1 MTPNSDDLWFI
12 PLGGCGEIGMN
23 FNLYGHDGQWLI
35 VDCGLTFSDTVDKE
49 NRDES
54 SPPTTKQRAPV
65 RTRDVQMA
73 DPAFIAERAN
83 DIAGMI
89 ITHAH
94 EDHIG
99 AVQYLWPQLKCPVFT
114 TPLTAHVLRRKL
126 AEVQL
131 NEVPIEVV
139 ESGQIVDIGPF
150 NVEWIQMTHS
160 IPEPHSLLIK
170 TPAGKVFHSGD
181 WKLDSE
187 PVVGRPYDRD
197 RCQSLHREQVDAMVC
212 DSTNATVAGHTLSES
227 ELYRGLKAVVEQ
239 ATGRVVVTCFGSN
252 LARVATLAR
261 IAAETDRHLG
271 LLGRSM
277 IEMVNAGRATGLLQ
291 MPQPGVDSQ
300 HLGYLPRETVL
311 LMATG
316 SQGEPRTA
324 LNRLSTN
331 SFRDMHLEPGDTVIF
346 SSRVIPGNED
356 IVEALIAR
364 LESMG
369 VVVVTESTATLPIH
383 ASGHPAADELRQ
395 MFSWVKPKLVIP
407 VHGEPEHMQANAD
420 LADNSGISHQLHG
433 TNGDL
438 FVIAPTMELKRA
450 SVKSGRLAL
459 KGRTLAPV

>member
-1 MTPNSDDLWFI
+1 MTPKTDDLWFI

-23 FNLYGHDGQWLI
+23 FNLYGHDGKWLI
-35 VDCGLTFSDTVDKE
+35 VDCGLTFSDTASTDK
-49 NRDES
+49 S
-54 SPPTTKQRAPV
+54 QPQTP
-65 RTRDVQMA
+65 TRDVQMA
-73 DPAFIAERAN
+73 DPAFITERLN
-83 DIAGMI
+83 DISGMI

-99 AVQYLWPQLKCPVFT
+99 AVQYLWPQLKCPIFT
-114 TPLTAHVLRRKL
+114 TALTAHVLRRKL

-131 NEVPIEVV
+131 NDVPVTVV
-139 ESGQIVDIGPF
+139 KSGQCIDIGPF
-150 NVEWIQMTHS
+150 SVEWIHMAHS

-181 WKLDSE
+181 WKLDKS
-187 PVVGRPYDRD
+187 PVVGQPFDQI
-197 RCQSLHREQVDAMVC
+197 RCESLHSENIDAMVC
-212 DSTNATVAGHTLSES
+212 DSTNANVPGYTASES
-227 ELYRGLKAVVEQ
+227 ELYQGLKTLVEQ

-252 LARVATLAR
+252 LARVATMAR

-291 MPQPGVDSQ
+291 MAQPEVDPQ

-331 SFRDMHLEPGDTVIF
+331 SFRDMNLEPGDTVIF
-346 SSRVIPGNED
+346 SSRVIPGNETS
-356 IVEALIAR
+356 VEALVAR

-369 VVVVTESTATLPIH
+369 VIVYNEDTAPHPIH
-383 ASGHPAADELRQ
+383 ASGHPAADELRS
-395 MFSWVKPKLVIP
+395 MYGWVKPKLLIP
-407 VHGEPEHMQANAD
+407 VHGESEHMEANA
-420 LADNSGISHQLHG
+420 GIARECGVRHQLQG

-438 FVIAPTMELKRA
+438 FIIAPQIELKRS
-450 SVKSGRLAL
+450 SVSAGRLAL
-459 KGRTLAPV
+459 RGRTLAPV

>member
-1 MTPNSDDLWFI
+1 
-12 PLGGCGEIGMN
+12 
-23 FNLYGHDGQWLI
+23 
-35 VDCGLTFSDTVDKE
+35 
-49 NRDES
+49 
-54 SPPTTKQRAPV
+54 
-65 RTRDVQMA
+65 MA
-73 DPAFIAERAN
+73 DPAFIADRIN
-83 DIAGMI
+83 DITGMI

-114 TPLTAHVLRRKL
+114 TALTAHVLRRKL
-126 AEVQL
+126 AEAQL
-131 NEVPIEVV
+131 VDVPITVV
-139 ESGQIVDIGPF
+139 ESGQKVDIGPF

-170 TPAGKVFHSGD
+170 TAAGKVFHSGD
-181 WKLDSE
+181 WKLDST
-187 PVVGRPYDRD
+187 PVVGHPYDQE
-197 RCQSLHREQVDAMVC
+197 RCQSLHAEQIDAMVC
-212 DSTNATVAGHTLSES
+212 DSTNATVAGHTASES
-227 ELYRGLKAVVEQ
+227 DLYDGLKRVVEQ

-261 IAAETDRHLG
+261 IATETDRHLG

-291 MPQPGVDSQ
+291 MPQPGVDSK

-311 LMATG
+311 LLATG

-356 IVEALIAR
+356 VVEALIAR

-369 VVVVTESTATLPIH
+369 VSVVTERNATLPIH
-383 ASGHPAADELRQ
+383 ASGHPAADELRM
-395 MFSWVKPKLVIP
+395 MFSWVKPRLVIP
-407 VHGEPEHMQANAD
+407 VHGEPEHMQANANI
-420 LADNSGISHQLHG
+420 ADTSGIEHQLHG
-433 TNGDL
+433 SNGDL
-438 FVIAPTMELKRA
+438 FVIAPQIELRRS
-450 SVKSGRLAL
+450 SVSFGRLAL
-459 KGRTLAPV
+459 KGRNLAPV

>member
-23 FNLYGHDGQWLI
+23 MNLYGHDGQWLI
-35 VDCGLTFSDTVDKE
+35 VDCGLTFSDSVD
-49 NRDES
+49 NTGNNGS
-54 SPPTTKQRAPV
+54 NTGQGSPTRS
-65 RTRDVQMA
+65 RDVQMA
-73 DPAFIAERAN
+73 DPSFIAERKA

-99 AVQYLWPQLKCPVFT
+99 AVQYLWPQLQCPIFT
-114 TPLTAHVLRRKL
+114 TPLTAHILRRKL
-126 AEVQL
+126 AEAQL
-131 NEVPIEVV
+131 NDVPIVVV

-150 NVEWIQMTHS
+150 NAEWIQMTHS

-181 WKLDSE
+181 WKLDSN
-187 PVVGRPYDRD
+187 PVVGQAYDQK
-197 RCQSLHREQVDAMVC
+197 RCQSLHREQINAMVC
-212 DSTNATVAGHTLSES
+212 DSTNATVPGHTASES
-227 ELYRGLKAVVEQ
+227 DLYAGLKKVVQE

-261 IAAETDRHLG
+261 IATETDRHLG

-291 MPQPGVDSQ
+291 MPQPGIDSQ

-324 LNRLSTN
+324 LHRLSTN
-331 SFRDMHLEPGDTVIF
+331 SFRDMHLEAGDTVIF

-356 IVEALIAR
+356 VVEALIAR

-369 VVVVTESTATLPIH
+369 VVVVTERSAALPIH
-383 ASGHPAADELRQ
+383 ASGHPAADELKQ
-395 MFSWVKPKLVIP
+395 MFSWVKPQLVIP
-407 VHGEPEHMQANAD
+407 VHGEPQHMQANAD
-420 LADNSGISHQLHG
+420 LADSSGVTHQLHG

-438 FVIAPTMELKRA
+438 FVIAPHVELKRS

-459 KGRTLAPV
+459 KGRNLAPV